1 MKFRVKRNWWMWALG
16 VLWHIFASC
25 FLRIGI
31 WQLLIAVIAL
41 DFLVIFPDASH
52 ISYDIENRQFTVR
65 RFLLY
70 SDISFPCGAIVA
82 VENAT
87 LFTMWGGGRSGAIN
101 DLKIY
106 SESFGAL
113 KIIYSVTPNALGGR
127 RKAVTVGPKQRQAFL
142 LELQRNVDPK
152 VILINNTESAFKK
165 KKNEQ

>member
-1 MKFRVKRNWWMWALG
+1 MKFRVKRHWWMWVLG

-31 WQLLIAVIAL
+31 WQLLVIVIAF
-41 DFLVIFPDASH
+41 DFLVVFPDASH
-52 ISYDIENRQFTVR
+52 FSYDIENRQFTIR

-87 LFTMWGGGRSGAIN
+87 LFTMGGGFRSAAIN

-113 KIIYSVTPNALGGR
+113 KIIYSVNTNMRR
-127 RKAVTVGPKQRQAFL
+127 RKAVTVGPKDREAFL